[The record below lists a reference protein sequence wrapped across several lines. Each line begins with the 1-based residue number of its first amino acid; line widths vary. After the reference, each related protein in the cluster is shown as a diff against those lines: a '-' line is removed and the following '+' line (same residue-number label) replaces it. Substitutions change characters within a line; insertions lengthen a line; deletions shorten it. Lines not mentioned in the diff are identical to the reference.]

1 LTTTILALAVAGMIL
16 AFIYWR
22 LYVTDTEIQAQDSY
36 VSEREALRVRLE
48 NDMPIK

>member
-1 LTTTILALAVAGMIL
+1 MNTAICLFVGAAILAY
-16 AFIYWR
+16 IYWR
-22 LYVTDTEIQAQDSY
+22 LYVTNTDIQAQDSY